1 MLVFS
6 FPGTMANARETRE
19 DSDGIISLV
28 RETADGL
35 GKLIADH
42 VKLARVELVSDA
54 RFYVR
59 DLAVML
65 IAGLVLFLGYVLAWL
80 AAGLALGRAMHNT
93 PLAFALVAALHLIAG
108 AIGIVVASKRAK
120 RVRLMHDTAEEV
132 SRSVSALRGRELPAR
147 SV

>member
-1 MLVFS
+1 M
-6 FPGTMANARETRE
+6 PRDTRE
-19 DSDGIISLV
+19 EGDGIIALV

-59 DLAVML
+59 DLAVMAA
-65 IAGLVLFLGYVLAWL
+65 AGVVLLVGYVLGLL
-80 AAGLALGRAMHNT
+80 AAGMALGRAINNT
-93 PLAFALVAALHLIAG
+93 PLAFAAVAALHLIAG
-108 AIGIVVASKRAK
+108 AIGIVVGAKRAK

-132 SRSVSALRGRELPAR
+132 SRSVSALRGREPVR
-147 SV
+147 PV

>member
-1 MLVFS
+1 M
-6 FPGTMANARETRE
+6 PRDTRE
-19 DSDGIISLV
+19 EGDGIIALV

-59 DLAVML
+59 DLAVMAV
-65 IAGLVLFLGYVLAWL
+65 AGVVLLVGYVLGL
-80 AAGLALGRAMHNT
+80 VAAGLALGRAINNT
-93 PLAFALVAALHLIAG
+93 PLAFAAVAVLHLIAG
-108 AIGIVVASKRAK
+108 AIGIVVGANRAK

-132 SRSVSALRGRELPAR
+132 SRSVSALSGRAPVR
-147 SV
+147 PV

>member
-1 MLVFS
+1 M
-6 FPGTMANARETRE
+6 PRDTRE
-19 DSDGIISLV
+19 EGDGIIALV

-59 DLAVML
+59 DLAVMAA
-65 IAGLVLFLGYVLAWL
+65 AGVVLLVGYVVGLL
-80 AAGLALGRAMHNT
+80 AAGLALGRAINNT
-93 PLAFALVAALHLIAG
+93 PLAFAAVAAVHLIAG
-108 AIGIVVASKRAK
+108 AIGLVVGAKRAK

-132 SRSVSALRGRELPAR
+132 SRSVSALRGREPVR
-147 SV
+147 PV

>member
-6 FPGTMANARETRE
+6 FPVTMAATQE
-19 DSDGIISLV
+19 SDGIIALV

-54 RFYVR
+54 RFYAR
-59 DLAVML
+59 DLAVMAAAGVVLL
-65 IAGLVLFLGYVLAWL
+65 IGYVIGLV
-80 AAGLALGRAMHNT
+80 AAGLAIGRAIDNT
-93 PLAFALVAALHLIAG
+93 PLAFGALAALHLIAG
-108 AIGIVVASKRAK
+108 AIGIVVGAKRAK

-132 SRSVSALRGRELPAR
+132 SRSVSALRGRELPVR
-147 SV
+147 PV

>member
-1 MLVFS
+1 M
-6 FPGTMANARETRE
+6 PRDTRE
-19 DSDGIISLV
+19 EGDGIIALV

-59 DLAVML
+59 DLAVMAA
-65 IAGLVLFLGYVLAWL
+65 AGVVLLVGYVIGLL
-80 AAGLALGRAMHNT
+80 AAGLALGRAINNT
-93 PLAFALVAALHLIAG
+93 PLAFAAVAAVHLIAG
-108 AIGIVVASKRAK
+108 AIGLVVGAKRAK

-132 SRSVSALRGRELPAR
+132 SRSVSALRGREPVR
-147 SV
+147 PV

>member
-6 FPGTMANARETRE
+6 LPGTMATTRDTRE

-54 RFYVR
+54 RFYAR
-59 DLAVML
+59 DLAV
-65 IAGLVLFLGYVLAWL
+65 LVVAAVVLLLGYALAWL
-80 AAGLALGRAMHNT
+80 AAAMAVGRAIGNT
-93 PLAFALVAALHLIAG
+93 PLAFAGVAVLHLIAG
-108 AIGIVVASKRAK
+108 VVGMVIAAKRMR

-132 SRSVSALRGRELPAR
+132 SRSMSALRGRELPAR
-147 SV
+147 TV

>member
-1 MLVFS
+1 
-6 FPGTMANARETRE
+6 MAMPRDTRE
-19 DSDGIISLV
+19 EGDGIIALV

-59 DLAVML
+59 DLAVMAV
-65 IAGLVLFLGYVLAWL
+65 AGVVLLVGYVLGL
-80 AAGLALGRAMHNT
+80 VAAGLALGRAINNT
-93 PLAFALVAALHLIAG
+93 PLAFAAVAVLHLIAG
-108 AIGIVVASKRAK
+108 AIGIVVGAKRAK

-132 SRSVSALRGRELPAR
+132 SRSVSALSGRAPVR
-147 SV
+147 PV

>member
-6 FPGTMANARETRE
+6 FHGTMATARDTRE
-19 DSDGIISLV
+19 ESDGIISLI

-54 RFYVR
+54 RFYAR
-59 DLAVML
+59 DLAVM
-65 IAGLVLFLGYVLAWL
+65 AGFGVVLFVGYILGWI
-80 AAGLALGRAMHNT
+80 AAGLAIGRAIHNT
-93 PLAFALVAALHLIAG
+93 PLAFAAVAALHLIAG
-108 AIGIVVASKRAK
+108 AIGVVVAAKRAK

-132 SRSVSALRGRELPAR
+132 GRSVSALRGRELPAR
-147 SV
+147 TV

>member
-1 MLVFS
+1 
-6 FPGTMANARETRE
+6 MAMPRDTRE
-19 DSDGIISLV
+19 EGDGIIALV

-42 VKLARVELVSDA
+42 VKLARVELMSDA
-54 RFYVR
+54 RFYLR
-59 DLAVML
+59 DVMVL
-65 IAGLVLFLGYVLAWL
+65 VIGGLVIFLGYAIGCV

-93 PLAFALVAALHLIAG
+93 PLALGAVAAVHVIGG
-108 AIGIVVASKRAK
+108 AIGVVLAAKRAK

-132 SRSVSALRGRELPAR
+132 GRSMSALRGRELPAR

>member
-6 FPGTMANARETRE
+6 FPGTMAASQE
-19 DSDGIISLV
+19 SDGIIALV

-54 RFYVR
+54 RFYAR
-59 DLAVML
+59 DLAVVAL
-65 IAGLVLFLGYVLAWL
+65 AALVLFVGYVLGL
-80 AAGLALGRAMHNT
+80 VAAGLALGRAIDNT

-108 AIGIVVASKRAK
+108 VIGVVVGARRAK

-132 SRSVSALRGRELPAR
+132 GRSVSALRGRELPAR

>member
-1 MLVFS
+1 M
-6 FPGTMANARETRE
+6 PRDTRE
-19 DSDGIISLV
+19 EGDGIIALV

-59 DLAVML
+59 DLAVMAA
-65 IAGLVLFLGYVLAWL
+65 AGVVLLVGYVVGLL
-80 AAGLALGRAMHNT
+80 AAGLALGRAINNT
-93 PLAFALVAALHLIAG
+93 PLAFAAVAAVHLIAG
-108 AIGIVVASKRAK
+108 AIGIVVGAKRAK

-132 SRSVSALRGRELPAR
+132 SRSVSALRGRELPVR
-147 SV
+147 PV

>member
-1 MLVFS
+1 MLVFTFS
-6 FPGTMANARETRE
+6 RDMATVRDTRE

-59 DLAVML
+59 DLTVLVVA
-65 IAGLVLFLGYVLAWL
+65 ALVLFLGYALAWL
-80 AAGLALGRAMHNT
+80 AAGLALGRVIGT
-93 PLAFALVAALHLIAG
+93 PLAFAAVAALHLIGG
-108 AIGIVVASKRAK
+108 AIGVVVAVRRTQ

-132 SRSVSALRGRELPAR
+132 SRSVNALRGNELPAR

>member
-1 MLVFS
+1 
-6 FPGTMANARETRE
+6 MAMPRDTRE
-19 DSDGIISLV
+19 EGDGIIALV

-59 DLAVML
+59 DLAVMAA
-65 IAGLVLFLGYVLAWL
+65 AGLVLLVGYVLGLL
-80 AAGLALGRAMHNT
+80 AAGLALGRAINNT
-93 PLAFALVAALHLIAG
+93 PLAFAAVAAVHLIAG
-108 AIGIVVASKRAK
+108 AIGIVVGAKRAK

-132 SRSVSALRGRELPAR
+132 SRSVSALRGREPVR
-147 SV
+147 PV

>member
-1 MLVFS
+1 
-6 FPGTMANARETRE
+6 MATAQE
-19 DSDGIISLV
+19 SDGIIALV

-35 GKLIADH
+35 GQLIADH
-42 VKLARVELVSDA
+42 VKLARVELASDA

-59 DLAVML
+59 DLTVL
-65 IAGLVLFLGYVLAWL
+65 VIAGLVLFLGYAIACV

-93 PLAFALVAALHLIAG
+93 PLAFGAVAALHLIAG
-108 AIGIVVASKRAK
+108 AIGVVLAAKRAK

-132 SRSVSALRGRELPAR
+132 SRSVSALRGRQLPAR

>member
-1 MLVFS
+1 
-6 FPGTMANARETRE
+6 MATPRDTRE
-19 DSDGIISLV
+19 EGDGIIALV

-42 VKLARVELVSDA
+42 VKLARVELLSDA

-59 DLAVML
+59 DLTVL
-65 IAGLVLFLGYVLAWL
+65 VIAALVLFLGYALACL
-80 AAGLALGRAMHNT
+80 AGGLALGRAIHNT
-93 PLAFALVAALHLIAG
+93 PLAFAAVAALHLIAG
-108 AIGIVVASKRAK
+108 AIGMVMAAKRAK

-147 SV
+147 PV

>member
-6 FPGTMANARETRE
+6 LPVTMAATQE
-19 DSDGIISLV
+19 SDGIIALV

-54 RFYVR
+54 RFYAR
-59 DLAVML
+59 DLAV
-65 IAGLVLFLGYVLAWL
+65 IAAAGLVLLVGYVLGLL
-80 AAGLALGRAMHNT
+80 AAGLALGRAINNT
-93 PLAFALVAALHLIAG
+93 PLAFAAVAALHLIAG
-108 AIGIVVASKRAK
+108 AIGLVVGAKRAK

-132 SRSVSALRGRELPAR
+132 SRSVSALRGRELPVR
-147 SV
+147 PV

>member
-1 MLVFS
+1 M
-6 FPGTMANARETRE
+6 PRDTRE
-19 DSDGIISLV
+19 EGDGIIALV

-59 DLAVML
+59 DLAVMAA
-65 IAGLVLFLGYVLAWL
+65 AGLVLLVGYVLGLL
-80 AAGLALGRAMHNT
+80 AAGMALGRAINNT
-93 PLAFALVAALHLIAG
+93 PLAFAAVAALHLIAG
-108 AIGIVVASKRAK
+108 AIGIVVAAKRAK

-132 SRSVSALRGRELPAR
+132 SRSVSALRGREPVR
-147 SV
+147 PV

>member
-6 FPGTMANARETRE
+6 FPVTMAATQE
-19 DSDGIISLV
+19 SDGIIALV

-54 RFYVR
+54 RFYAR
-59 DLAVML
+59 DLAVMAAAGVVLL
-65 IAGLVLFLGYVLAWL
+65 IGYVIGLV
-80 AAGLALGRAMHNT
+80 AAGLAIGRAIDNT
-93 PLAFALVAALHLIAG
+93 PLAFAALAGLHLIAG
-108 AIGIVVASKRAK
+108 AIGIVVGAKRAK

-132 SRSVSALRGRELPAR
+132 SRSVSALRGRELPMR
-147 SV
+147 PV

>member
-6 FPGTMANARETRE
+6 FPVTMAATQE
-19 DSDGIISLV
+19 SDGIIALV

-54 RFYVR
+54 RFYAR
-59 DLAVML
+59 DLAVMAAAGVVLL
-65 IAGLVLFLGYVLAWL
+65 IGYVIGLV
-80 AAGLALGRAMHNT
+80 AAGLAIGRAIDNT
-93 PLAFALVAALHLIAG
+93 PLAFGALAGLLLIAG
-108 AIGIVVASKRAK
+108 AIGIVVGAKRAK

-132 SRSVSALRGRELPAR
+132 SRSVSALRGRELPVR
-147 SV
+147 PV

>member
-1 MLVFS
+1 M
-6 FPGTMANARETRE
+6 PRDTRE
-19 DSDGIISLV
+19 EGDGIIALV

-59 DLAVML
+59 DLAVMAV
-65 IAGLVLFLGYVLAWL
+65 AGVVLLVGYVLGL
-80 AAGLALGRAMHNT
+80 VAAGLALGRAINNT
-93 PLAFALVAALHLIAG
+93 PLAFAAVAVLHLIAG
-108 AIGIVVASKRAK
+108 AIGIVVGAKRAK

-132 SRSVSALRGRELPAR
+132 SRSVSALRGREPVR
-147 SV
+147 PV

>member
-6 FPGTMANARETRE
+6 FHGTMAMPRDTRE
-19 DSDGIISLV
+19 DGDGIIALV

-59 DLAVML
+59 DLTVL
-65 IAGLVLFLGYVLAWL
+65 VIAGVVLFLGYAFACL
-80 AAGLALGRAMHNT
+80 AAGLALGRAMQNT
-93 PLAFALVAALHLIAG
+93 PLALAVVAAVHVIAG
-108 AIGIVVASKRAK
+108 AVGVIMAAKRTK

-132 SRSVSALRGRELPAR
+132 SRSVSALRGRELPVR
-147 SV
+147 PV